1 MEIDKEEAAESLRI
15 VREAMDRTKKS
26 LARSGTGYFFIIWG
40 AVWLL
45 GFLGSEWLSPATAS
59 RLWFTLDALAG
70 VASVWVVIR
79 LARRFRSPLGW
90 RLGAFWLALMAY
102 GALQLLIFWPVDSP
116 RMALFLTLL
125 VAFGYVSIGVWFSN
139 LLAGTGVAI
148 TVLAIVAWLL
158 APAYFNFIIAFLGG
172 GGMIGVGAYLLSGWR

>member
-1 MEIDKEEAAESLRI
+1 MEIDRQEAAESLRI
-15 VREAMDRTKKS
+15 VREAMDHTKKA

-45 GFLGSEWLSPATAS
+45 GFLGTEWLTPALS
-59 RLWFTLDALAG
+59 GRLWFTLDALAG
-70 VASVWVVIR
+70 VASVGVVAR
-79 LARRFRSPLGW
+79 LARRIRSPLGW

-102 GALQLLIFWPVDSP
+102 GALQLLIFWPVDTLK
-116 RMALFLTLL
+116 MTLFVTLL
-125 VAFGYVSIGVWFSN
+125 VAFGYVGIGVWFSG